1 MPALPRISSVV
12 LADLA
17 NQLRFASPEA
27 ARRHV
32 EHAEAL
38 ATIIDLDQP
47 YPEDWLVSVITG
59 YRPDLA
65 QPALVAGAALLRD
78 LGPLVERLSVAA
90 RFASADV
97 AGWPGVPE
105 LMARWRVS
113 RRTLERYR
121 RLGLT
126 ARVVRVTPAALHP
139 PRGGHTRL
147 AFAPAG
153 VAWFESRHPA
163 LLAAAGAFNRVDP
176 ARRATVLKRARRY
189 RAALGWSRAAAAR
202 RLAATL
208 GGSAAAIERLLVRY
222 DARAASPI
230 FPRRAPLPEAQ
241 ARAVERWLRRGAS
254 VSAVARRVGRTPAGV
269 RRLAL
274 GVRLAAL
281 AELALP
287 IEEGAPAIDLARPA
301 PALTLGLGR
310 PPAATLA
317 ELLARTEAEGWPDAG
332 AERDRALAFRAL
344 RGRAASAI
352 AALIGPGDAQPLPP
366 SAAAIDAIFTDLRW
380 AARLKVEL
388 VGSQQRLLLA
398 TLEGRLGRGIVHVPG
413 GVAASAL
420 DAGFAALLEAVER
433 FDPSKGGRLAGPAN
447 VMLARALAR
456 WSAGPGAGWAVVGP
470 AAAAPLRASLVIDP
484 SAVALADWT
493 THAAAWQS
501 LVEPD
506 PRVRAG
512 LVDLDD
518 FERRVLMLRFGW
530 LVGPPLTRADL
541 AAELGITPLR
551 AARAERRAIARAL
564 RPAAKSSP
572 KGRL

>member
-47 YPEDWLVSVITG
+47 YPEDWLVAVITG

-65 QPALVAGAALLRD
+65 QPALVGGAALLQD

-90 RFASADV
+90 RFTDTDV

-105 LMARWRVS
+105 LIARWRVS

-121 RLGLT
+121 RLGLM
-126 ARVVRVTPAALHP
+126 ARVVRVKAQSPRPT
-139 PRGGHTRL
+139 RGGHTRL

-153 VAWFESRHPA
+153 VAWFESRYHA
-163 LLAAAGAFNRVDP
+163 LLAAAGAFKRVDP
-176 ARRATVLKRARRY
+176 ARRATVLNRARQY

-202 RLAATL
+202 RLAHTL
-208 GGSAAAIERLLVRY
+208 GGSAAAIERLLFRH

-230 FPRRAPLPEAQ
+230 FPRRTPLPGVQ

-254 VSAVARRVGRTPAGV
+254 VSAVARRVGRTPASV

-274 GVRLAAL
+274 DQRLSAL

-287 IEEGAPAIDLARPA
+287 IEEAAPAIDLSRPTS
-301 PALTLGLGR
+301 ALTLGLGR

-317 ELLARTEAEGWPDAG
+317 ELLSQTEAQGWPDAI

-352 AALIGPGDAQPLPP
+352 AALIGPGDTHPPPP
-366 SAAAIDAIFTDLRW
+366 SASAIDAIFTDLRW
-380 AARLKVEL
+380 GARLKVEL
-388 VGSQQRLLLA
+388 VRSQQRLLLA
-398 TLEGRLGRGIVHVPG
+398 TLEGRLGRAIVHVPG
-413 GVAASAL
+413 GIAASAL

-456 WSAGPGAGWAVVGP
+456 WSAGPGAGWAVVSPAGAPQRASLVTDP
-470 AAAAPLRASLVIDP
+470 AAAA
-484 SAVALADWT
+484 LADWS

-512 LVDLDD
+512 LDDLDD

-530 LVGPPLTRADL
+530 LVAQPLTRSDL

-564 RPAAKSSP
+564 RPTAKPLP
-572 KGRL
+572 KGRR